1 MYVIWLVV
9 RSSCSSSAATMDT
22 PNLLTSLPRTNLLKF
37 SFMKRIVGE
46 WNSLPL
52 DIRGASSGEEVKKLR
67 S

>member
-1 MYVIWLVV
+1 
-9 RSSCSSSAATMDT
+9 MDT

-52 DIRGASSGEEVKKLR
+52 DIRGASSGEEVKKL